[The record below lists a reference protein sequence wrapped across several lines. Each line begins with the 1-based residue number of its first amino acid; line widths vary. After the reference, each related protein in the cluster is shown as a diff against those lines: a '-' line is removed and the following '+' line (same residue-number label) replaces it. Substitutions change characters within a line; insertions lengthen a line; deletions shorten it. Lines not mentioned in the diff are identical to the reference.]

1 MCSSNQRLAAR
12 TVRPNAGF
20 WRCRPCMLE
29 WCGAANKT
37 ASCSANRSGALLCQ
51 TEKISRTYN
60 KAEIRRE
67 VRRVYTLK
75 GSECRSHTIIVNLG
89 KTSLVYCL
97 VDRIGRHDKSQCTHW
112 PSPYGSGGARYLL
125 FSALPQTWDNNAH
138 PKLIS
143 PCPGLSARAPYRRRS

>member
-1 MCSSNQRLAAR
+1 
-12 TVRPNAGF
+12 
-20 WRCRPCMLE
+20 MLE

-75 GSECRSHTIIVNLG
+75 GSESVEVILLLS
-89 KTSLVYCL
+89 TSAKL
-97 VDRIGRHDKSQCTHW
+97 
-112 PSPYGSGGARYLL
+112 
-125 FSALPQTWDNNAH
+125 AL
-138 PKLIS
+138 
-143 PCPGLSARAPYRRRS
+143 